1 MSHPQ
6 SLPPPAAKHLPEH
19 HWGRGGPWTSGNWEG
34 SLKLPDVMMPLALS
48 PEGLEDKSGFTKD
61 ARKTV
66 TVGGWAQEHR
76 LQNPQ
81 LPALGSQALERGKRH
96 LRVTQREEEM
106 VPVYGFG
113 TYQIDHLRAERDS
126 SIAGSA
132 RHCPG
137 TEKHE
142 SGR

>member
-1 MSHPQ
+1 M
-6 SLPPPAAKHLPEH
+6 
-19 HWGRGGPWTSGNWEG
+19 
-34 SLKLPDVMMPLALS
+34 KLPDVMLPLVLS
-48 PEGLEDKSGFTKD
+48 SEGLEDMSGFRKD

-66 TVGGWAQEHR
+66 TMGGWAQEHR

-81 LPALGSQALERGKRH
+81 LPALESLALERGKRH

-106 VPVYGFG
+106 VPVEYGFG
-113 TYQIDHLRAERDS
+113 THQTDHLRAERDLN
-126 SIAGSA
+126 IAGSA

-142 SGR
+142 SGS

>member
-1 MSHPQ
+1 M
-6 SLPPPAAKHLPEH
+6 
-19 HWGRGGPWTSGNWEG
+19 
-34 SLKLPDVMMPLALS
+34 KLPDVMLPLVLS
-48 PEGLEDKSGFTKD
+48 SEGLEDMSGFRKD

-66 TVGGWAQEHR
+66 TVGGWAQGHR

-106 VPVYGFG
+106 VPVEYGFG
-113 TYQIDHLRAERDS
+113 THQTDHMRAERDLN
-126 SIAGSA
+126 IAGSA

-142 SGR
+142 SGS